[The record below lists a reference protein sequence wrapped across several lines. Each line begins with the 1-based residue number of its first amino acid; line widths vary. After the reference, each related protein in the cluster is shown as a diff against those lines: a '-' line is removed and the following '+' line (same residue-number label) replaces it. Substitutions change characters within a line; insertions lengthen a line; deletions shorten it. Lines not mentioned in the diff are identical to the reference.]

1 MTKRRGEGC
10 VMVYLSYR
18 RIKWLEMRHKMIGEE
33 RTPPES
39 FWRLRSGETGVH
51 SSRAIDQEPDAG
63 ANAPYVSN
71 FQDTVTALPLPF
83 LLFSAL
89 N

>member
-1 MTKRRGEGC
+1 
-10 VMVYLSYR
+10 MV
-18 RIKWLEMRHKMIGEE
+18 GEE
-33 RTPPES
+33 KPRREC
-39 FWRLRSGETGVH
+39 FWPLRSGETGVH

>member
-1 MTKRRGEGC
+1 MVGKRP
-10 VMVYLSYR
+10 
-18 RIKWLEMRHKMIGEE
+18 KMIGEE

-71 FQDTVTALPLPF
+71 FQDTVTAFPLPF